1 MFAKIQIGLGIKGS
15 YYFRAVS
22 ESWDES
28 VIKEIASLGHEV
40 GYHYETMDT
49 ANGDISKAWDM
60 FRYNLDKLRKLAD
73 VQTICMHGSPY
84 SKFDNKKLWEKYDY
98 KGLGIIGEPYF
109 DINFNEV
116 FYLTDTGRRW
126 DGWKVSIRD
135 KVSQQDEWAKKG
147 LVFHS
152 TNDVIN
158 SLEENRFPNIAMFTF
173 HPQRW
178 HNNTLSWIKELVYQN
193 IKNQVKK
200 AILYRNKIRKMS

>member
-135 KVSQQDEWAKKG
+135 KVSQQDEWVKRG
-147 LVFHS
+147 LVFH
-152 TNDVIN
+152 TTDDIIKAVK
-158 SLEENRFPNIAMFTF
+158 LGKFPDKTMITT

-178 HNNTLSWIKELVYQN
+178 TDNPILWTKELVWQN
-193 IKNQVKK
+193 TKNIIKK
-200 AILYRNKIRKMS
+200 LFL